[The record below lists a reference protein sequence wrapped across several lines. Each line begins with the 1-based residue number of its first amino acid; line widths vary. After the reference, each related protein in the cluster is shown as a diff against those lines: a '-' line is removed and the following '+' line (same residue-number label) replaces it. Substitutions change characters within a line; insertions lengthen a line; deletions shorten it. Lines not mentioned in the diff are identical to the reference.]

1 MKKEIENLLTAEKPW
16 PASKELRINGAFTIT
31 SVSQNTGD
39 KQTPPTLTITYTLA
53 HDEFFGRSRPL
64 FGRTFEDLEMEIPE
78 KMNEILEENA
88 KDLTRRFRN
97 GYLG

>member
-31 SVSQNTGD
+31 SVSQNTGVA
-39 KQTPPTLTITYTLA
+39 PPALTLTYTLT
-53 HDEFFGRSRPL
+53 HDKFFGRSRPL
-64 FGRTFEDLEMEIPE
+64 LGRTFEELETEIPE